1 MYKRMLVP
9 LDGSELAEAA
19 LAFAKQLSGRL
30 KLDVTF
36 LHVCGSDES
45 RFASMHH
52 AYVDWVADNMKRQ
65 LKEAGIPVEAQG
77 EAVVGHPAEEIL
89 QYAQKNRIDLIL
101 MASHGRSGVMRWALG
116 SVADKVLR
124 ASEIPVWLVRAA
136 SAQQS
141 DYDKWLK
148 ITALVPLDGSE
159 LAEQILPYVEAMVK
173 QRGAEIV
180 DVVLIR
186 VCEPPAIPSDYPPGM
201 PLSWDEHVEQEM
213 AKCSQRNEQYL
224 SAVERRLRDAD
235 LSVRSQLLMGKAAD
249 EIVDYAA
256 KTPFSLIAMTTHGR
270 SGLGRWVYGS
280 VAEKV
285 LLGVSNPILL
295 VRPR

>member
-1 MYKRMLVP
+1 VYKRMLVP
-9 LDGSELAEAA
+9 LDGSELAETA

-295 VRPR
+295 VRPG

>member
-295 VRPR
+295 VRPG

>member
-1 MYKRMLVP
+1 MYKRLLVP
-9 LDGSELAEAA
+9 LDGSKLAEAA

-36 LHVCGSDES
+36 LHICGSDES
-45 RFASMHH
+45 QFASMHH

-65 LKEAGIPVEAQG
+65 LEEAGIPVDTRG
-77 EAVVGHPAEEIL
+77 ELVVGHPAEEIL
-89 QYAQKNRIDLIL
+89 RYAQENRIDLIL

-124 ASEIPVWLVRAA
+124 ASEVPVWLIRAA

-141 DYDKWLK
+141 DYDKWPK
-148 ITALVPLDGSE
+148 ITALVLLDGSE
-159 LAEQILPYVEAMVK
+159 LAEQILPHVEAMVK

-186 VCEPPAIPSDYPPGM
+186 VCEPPAIPSDYPPSM
-201 PLSWDEHVEQEM
+201 PLSWEEHVEQEM
-213 AKCSQRNEQYL
+213 AKCSQRNGQYL
-224 SAVERRLRDAD
+224 LAVEKRLRDAG
-235 LSVRSQLLMGKAAD
+235 LSVRSQLLTGKAAD

-270 SGLGRWVYGS
+270 SGLSRWVYGS

>member
-1 MYKRMLVP
+1 VYKRMLVP

-295 VRPR
+295 VRPG

>member
-1 MYKRMLVP
+1 MYQRLLVP
-9 LDGSELAEAA
+9 LDGSKLAEAA
-19 LAFAKQLSGRL
+19 LPFARQLSGRL
-30 KLDVTF
+30 GLDVTF

-65 LKEAGIPVEAQG
+65 FKEAGIPVEARGQ
-77 EAVVGHPAEEIL
+77 AVIGHPAEEIL
-89 QYAQKNRIDLIL
+89 HYAQKNRIDLIL

-124 ASEIPVWLVRAA
+124 ASEVPVWLVRAA
-136 SAQQS
+136 SAQES
-141 DYDKWLK
+141 DYDKWPK

-159 LAEQILPYVEAMVK
+159 LAEQILPHVEAMVK

-186 VCEPPAIPSDYPPGM
+186 VCEPPTIPSDYPPGM
-201 PLSWDEHVEQEM
+201 PLSWDERVEQEM
-213 AKCSQRNEQYL
+213 AKCSRRNEQYL
-224 SAVERRLRDAD
+224 LAVEKRLKGAG
-235 LSVRSQLLMGKAAD
+235 LSVRSQLLTGKAAD

-270 SGLGRWVYGS
+270 SGLSRWVYGS

-285 LLGVSNPILL
+285 LLGVSSPILL